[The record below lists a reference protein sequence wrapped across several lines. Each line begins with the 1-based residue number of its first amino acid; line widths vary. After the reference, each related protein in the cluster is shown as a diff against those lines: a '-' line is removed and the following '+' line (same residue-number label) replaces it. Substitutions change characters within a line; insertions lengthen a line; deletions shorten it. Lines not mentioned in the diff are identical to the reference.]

1 MNEAQNGLKEEVFFH
16 LKPWEDIYEAPAWNL
31 CTTAQFYKHKKT
43 KQLWDKQRGECGLA
57 WFLKKPQVQNTV
69 SITDGFWVI
78 HRGAKIEMQI
88 TDYNV
93 LAAFAQNRFRVYMS
107 FPVVEF
113 FWTGMRN
120 VGKTVFNVVNFPKW
134 RYLNQ
139 QVNNSC
145 FYDSLLP
152 FRLDACLT

>member
-1 MNEAQNGLKEEVFFH
+1 MDATPCFKLLNFFTWSH
-16 LKPWEDIYEAPAWNL
+16 ER
-31 CTTAQFYKHKKT
+31 TFMKHQPGTFALLLSFTNT
-43 KQLWDKQRGECGLA
+43 KQQLWDKQRWECGLA

-93 LAAFAQNRFRVYMS
+93 LAAFVQNRFRVYMS

-145 FYDSLLP
+145 FYDSPLP